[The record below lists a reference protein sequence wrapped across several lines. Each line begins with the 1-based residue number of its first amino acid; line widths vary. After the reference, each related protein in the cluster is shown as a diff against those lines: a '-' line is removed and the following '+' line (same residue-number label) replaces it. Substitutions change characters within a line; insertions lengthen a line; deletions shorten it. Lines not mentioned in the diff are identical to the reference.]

1 MHLIAL
7 LALFLFPQQ
16 SPVQKLDREYVKT
29 LYSATG
35 LLYGQD
41 EAGTMQMR
49 CTVTAIQKDDTG
61 YIFVTAAHCACND
74 DSDKH
79 TVSPEKTYFFITA
92 DESVSKDFM
101 RATPVGC
108 GYRHR
113 GDDFALFHV
122 DTTKNFPMVDIGKDP
137 EVLDE
142 VVNVASPLGLG
153 KQVMLGNI
161 SSNVLNRPV
170 ISDDINWEGVLLLQ
184 MFGVDGGSSGSSLV
198 CVDQRAIC
206 GFIVGSIDKSS
217 MTAMPVSRFVKF
229 WAAIKANDYKWWIA
243 DPDEAPVKRESPSKA
258 PKK

>member
-1 MHLIAL
+1 MAKIISGIL
-7 LALFLFPQQ
+7 LLLLCCRIHAQQ
-16 SPVQKLDREYVKT
+16 VPIDRDYVKT
-29 LYSATG
+29 LYAATG

-41 EAGTMQMR
+41 ESGTMKMR
-49 CTVTAIQKDDTG
+49 CTVTAIDQDAKGFT
-61 YIFVTAAHCACND
+61 FVTAAHCACND
-74 DSDKH
+74 DDQRH

-108 GYRHR
+108 GYRHK

-122 DTTKNFPMVDIGKDP
+122 DTDKKFPIVPIGKDP
-137 EVLDE
+137 QVLDQ

-161 SSNVLNRPV
+161 SSNILNRPV
-170 ISDDINWEGVLLLQ
+170 ISEDINWEGVLLLQ

-198 CVDQRAIC
+198 CVDQKAIC
-206 GFIVGSIDKSS
+206 GFIVGSVDKSS

-229 WAAIKANDYKWWIA
+229 REQLNAGKYHWWIA
-243 DPDEAPVKRESPSKA
+243 DPDEAPTVKE
-258 PKK
+258 KK